1 MDSAAVCKRHTPST
15 RSFTF
20 FNLFYTTEYGNIV
33 SVWLQVISTDMMAS
47 SSSRRQNTNIIGEAE
62 LLQKL
67 EHSRKLSWRT
77 YRKRGVIRHVGIIII
92 FDGEPFCTVD
102 FGAENPGLSC
112 LVACPSKVFLRRVL
126 PGFENCV
133 DYWSADIQR
142 LCTKHTNCK
151 RYAAQTIHALM
162 IPNLRLYSLLL
173 YNCRDN
179 TRDVVDR
186 VCDSGQCIEENLR
199 DSSQMIQKTKLE
211 DLHVFSYIGSIVTTG
226 IFALLGIALFFKPR
240 PQQ

>member
-47 SSSRRQNTNIIGEAE
+47 SSSMKQNTNIIGEAE
-62 LLQKL
+62 LLQQL
-67 EHSRKLSWRT
+67 EHSSILSWRT
-77 YRKRGVIRHVGIIII
+77 YRKRGFIRHVGIII
-92 FDGEPFCTVD
+92 FLDGTPFCTVD
-102 FGAENPGLSC
+102 FEVENPGLSC
-112 LVACPSKVFLRRVL
+112 LVACPSKVFLKRVS
-126 PGFENCV
+126 PEFENRV
-133 DYWSADIQR
+133 GYLSADIQC
-142 LCTKHTNCK
+142 LCTRHENCK
-151 RYAAQTIHALM
+151 RNAAQKIHDLVT
-162 IPNLRLYSLLL
+162 PNHNIYSLLL
-173 YNCRDN
+173 NNCRDN
-179 TRDVVDR
+179 TRDAVGR

-211 DLHVFSYIGSIVTTG
+211 DLFWYIATG
-226 IFALLGIALFFKPR
+226 ITLLGIALFCKPR